1 MEQSLFMVKPDGVAG
16 GLIGEVLSRIE
27 KKGYRIRA
35 MKMIKVDDELAARHY
50 AEHRDKP
57 FYEDLV
63 AFITSGPSVALV
75 IEGESVVKGLRDLIG
90 NTNPE
95 EAAKGTIR
103 GDFGTDVCRN
113 VVHASDSLES
123 AKREIALF
131 FTDGEI
137 HS

>member
-1 MEQSLFMVKPDGVAG
+1 LIERSLFIVKPDGVSR

-27 KKGYRIRA
+27 KKGFKIRA
-35 MKMIKVDDELAARHY
+35 LKMLRVDRELAARHY
-50 AEHRDKP
+50 AEHRDKS
-57 FYEDLV
+57 FYKDLV
-63 AFITSGPSVALV
+63 SFITSGPSVVLV
-75 IEGESVVKGLRDLIG
+75 VEGEDVVRGLRELIG

-103 GDFGTDVCRN
+103 GDFGTDVGRN

-131 FTDGEI
+131 FTEKEI
-137 HS
+137 P

>member
-1 MEQSLFMVKPDGVAG
+1 MIERSLFIVKPDGVSR

-27 KKGYRIRA
+27 KKGFKIRA
-35 MKMIKVDDELAARHY
+35 LKMLRVDRELAARHY
-50 AEHRDKP
+50 AEHRDKS
-57 FYEDLV
+57 FYKDLV
-63 AFITSGPSVALV
+63 SFITSGPSVVLV
-75 IEGESVVKGLRDLIG
+75 VEGEDVVRGLRELIG

-103 GDFGTDVCRN
+103 GDFGTDVGRN

-131 FTDGEI
+131 FTEKEI
-137 HS
+137 P